1 MLEFIIIGII
11 LWIVFDISGFFSA
24 IEKAYAFFY
33 PEEIIIPDGS
43 EDAGDSPGN
52 IEYS

>member
-33 PEEIIIPDGS
+33 PEEIIPDGS
-43 EDAGDSPGN
+43 EDAGNPPDN